1 MKKWKTL
8 KPTDWLILIS
18 VVSLF
23 LPHTLCAVI
32 VSVCMCIALFKFGLI
47 EDIKHQ
53 KKNIFGFLFGALSLI
68 VSLCYKNTIGVG
80 ISFSIFLIVIY
91 GSYIHEKMNS
101 KVFSLAIE
109 CSLIASLFVCI
120 YSLFQFNTISVENG
134 YRFLDFHIFNSPKRR
149 IFGTFQNANIYALIL
164 EFMLACCLYRFLET
178 KKILLKVWY
187 VFLALFQFGVLLLTG
202 CRAALVPL
210 IFVIPALLI
219 SVKQYKLLGAYFV
232 CIVALLAAVFTH
244 PNLIPRFND
253 FSTIESRMKIWR
265 VAVLGIKKYP
275 IFGNGPW
282 TYFHIYASY
291 HGHKAVF
298 CHNIY
303 LDMLLSHGIVG
314 AILFIGYIRFF
325 ISNMVCMCK
334 ENKLVFGLMLSLVL
348 IICIHG
354 LVDGTINPLKT
365 NLFLVMILCSDK
377 MYKNSCQE
385 SK

>member
-149 IFGTFQNANIYALIL
+149 IFGTFQNANIYALIG
-164 EFMLACCLYRFLET
+164 
-178 KKILLKVWY
+178 LLS
-187 VFLALFQFGVLLLTG
+187 
-202 CRAALVPL
+202 VPL
-210 IFVIPALLI
+210 FGNKKNPIKSMVCFFSLI
-219 SVKQYKLLGAYFV
+219 SVWCTFV
-232 CIVALLAAVFTH
+232 DRMSCGFGTV
-244 PNLIPRFND
+244 D
-253 FSTIESRMKIWR
+253 FRDSGF
-265 VAVLGIKKYP
+265 V
-275 IFGNGPW
+275 
-282 TYFHIYASY
+282 
-291 HGHKAVF
+291 
-298 CHNIY
+298 
-303 LDMLLSHGIVG
+303 
-314 AILFIGYIRFF
+314 
-325 ISNMVCMCK
+325 
-334 ENKLVFGLMLSLVL
+334 NK
-348 IICIHG
+348 C
-354 LVDGTINPLKT
+354 
-365 NLFLVMILCSDK
+365 
-377 MYKNSCQE
+377 
-385 SK
+385 